1 MLSQRKELLDFSL
14 ELAMAAEA
22 QIMPR
27 YLNCAVGRKQ
37 DGSEVTEA
45 DRRAEEAI
53 RELLA
58 RHCSSD
64 GILGEEFGETDATS
78 GDAQWVVDPLDGT
91 AWFTLGVPLFG
102 TLIARLEK
110 GVPVLGVIHLPVTG
124 ETVYAGVGLGCWFK
138 THDQPPIQVRV
149 ASATTLTGAFV
160 SASGVHSTGI
170 QSGAGEVPYNLTD
183 VIASSGKF
191 RFCGDCLQ
199 HALVCRGRL
208 HAAIDTLMKP
218 WDIAAIIPCIEEAGG
233 IASALSGERENI
245 IRGGSLLTS
254 CDGALHRS
262 LIEMLQVTSD

>member
-1 MLSQRKELLDFSL
+1 MLSQRRELLDFSL

-27 YLNCAVGRKQ
+27 YLNCVASKKQ

-53 RELLA
+53 RELLL
-58 RHCSSD
+58 RHCPND

-102 TLIARLEK
+102 TLIARLEQ
-110 GVPVLGVIHLPVTG
+110 GDPVLGVIHFPVTG
-124 ETVYAGVGLGCWFK
+124 ETVFAGKGLGCWFK
-138 THDQPPIQVRV
+138 TRDQLPVQVHV
-149 ASATTLTGAFV
+149 ASPPALSAAVV

-170 QSGAGEVPYNLTD
+170 QSSAGELPYNLTD
-183 VIASSGKF
+183 VISSSGKF

-199 HALVCRGRL
+199 HALVCRGRI
-208 HAAIDTLMKP
+208 HAAVDTLMMP
-218 WDIAAIIPCIEEAGG
+218 WDNAAIIPCIEEAGG
-233 IASALSGERENI
+233 VVSTLSGEREDVI
-245 IRGGSLLTS
+245 HGGSLLTS
-254 CDGALHRS
+254 CDETLHLA
-262 LIEMLQVTSD
+262 LIEKLRVV